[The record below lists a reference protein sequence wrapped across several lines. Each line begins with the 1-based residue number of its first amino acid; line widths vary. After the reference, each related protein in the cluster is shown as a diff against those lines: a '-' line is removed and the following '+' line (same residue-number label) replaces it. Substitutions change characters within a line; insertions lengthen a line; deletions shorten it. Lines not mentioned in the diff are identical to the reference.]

1 MSQTPDTAQL
11 NQMGLQLAQGGLV
24 AEADQVFQ
32 LLLDAGAAE
41 FEALKAYAVLLA
53 TAGRVDRA
61 EAWIRAAIEL
71 NPTDAVCHN
80 VLSYCLIEMTRPQ
93 AAMEA
98 ARTAIAL
105 APRYAEAHNNLGLA
119 LCRLGRLGEALVAS
133 QTAVRL
139 QPGAPAN
146 LLNQGN
152 ILRDLGR
159 TAEALVVTERVCA
172 LSPDLAKAHCNRGN
186 LLQDAGRHVEAV
198 LAYDRSIELDPN
210 DPGTHWNRALCNLL
224 LGRHTAGWAG
234 YEWRWKT
241 PEARPIVRRF
251 DCPLWLGDSDIAG
264 KSILVHCEQ
273 GFGDALQFIRYAPLL
288 AARGAQVHVEAFAPL
303 VELFG
308 SIPGVKAVLPPGQPT
323 PAVDFHCPLMSLP
336 LALMATHPSIPAEIP
351 YLAPSP
357 QLRAVWAD
365 RLAGFGR
372 GRIGLTYAG
381 SATNPKRS
389 IPLAQLLK
397 ALPLGPDYILL
408 QIELPDGDAEL
419 LRSRPDVHFLD
430 GEIRDFSDSAAIC
443 LEMDLIISVDTSI
456 AHLAGA
462 LSCPLF
468 VLVPYDP
475 DWRWGLNVTTT
486 PWYPTARIWRQS
498 VRSDW
503 GPTLQNLRTD
513 LGQRFGATAP

>member
-1 MSQTPDTAQL
+1 
-11 NQMGLQLAQGGLV
+11 
-24 AEADQVFQ
+24 
-32 LLLDAGAAE
+32 
-41 FEALKAYAVLLA
+41 
-53 TAGRVDRA
+53 
-61 EAWIRAAIEL
+61 
-71 NPTDAVCHN
+71 

-119 LCRLGRLGEALVAS
+119 LCRLGRLDEALVAS

-152 ILRDLGR
+152 ILRDLDR
-159 TAEALVVTERVCA
+159 TAEALAVTERVCG
-172 LSPDLAKAHCNRGN
+172 LSPTLAKAHCNRGN
-186 LLQDAGRHVEAV
+186 LLQDAGRHAEAL

-210 DPGTHWNRALCNLL
+210 DAGTHWNRALCNLL
-224 LGRHTAGWAG
+224 LGRHAAGWAG
-234 YEWRWKT
+234 YEWRWKS

-288 AARGAQVHVEAFAPL
+288 AARGAEVHVETFAPL
-303 VELFG
+303 VEL
-308 SIPGVKAVLPPGQPT
+308 IADMPGIASVQPPAR
-323 PAVDFHCPLMSLP
+323 PAPPVDFHCPLMSLP
-336 LALMATHPSIPAEIP
+336 LALLAQHPDVPAETP
-351 YLAPSP
+351 YLTPSP
-357 QLRAVWAD
+357 ERRAPWTQ
-365 RLAGFGR
+365 RLAGFAK
-372 GRIGLTYAG
+372 GRIGLAYAG
-381 SATNPKRS
+381 SATHRNDHNRS
-389 IPLAQLLK
+389 IPLARFLQ
-397 ALPLGPDYILL
+397 ALPSGPDYFLL
-408 QIELPDGDAEL
+408 QTELRDGDAAL
-419 LRSRPDVHFLD
+419 LGSRPDIHRLSD
-430 GEIRDFSDSAAIC
+430 EIRDFSDSAAIC

-462 LSCPLF
+462 LACPLF

-475 DWRWGLNVTTT
+475 DWRWGLNATTT

-503 GPTLQNLRTD
+503 GPTLKNLRAD
-513 LGQRFGATAP
+513 LGQRFGVTAP